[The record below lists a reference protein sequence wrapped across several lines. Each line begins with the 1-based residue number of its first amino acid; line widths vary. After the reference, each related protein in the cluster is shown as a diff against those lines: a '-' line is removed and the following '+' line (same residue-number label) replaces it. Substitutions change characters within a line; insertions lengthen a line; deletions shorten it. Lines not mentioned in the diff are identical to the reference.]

1 MNFAMRTNQ
10 YLKKDYDKI
19 DRAVRKGIKYTL
31 NLPRQAANAF
41 LYGSRKMGCCAI
53 PIAAEEMDLNL
64 IDTASKILT
73 SRDDTTQ
80 INTLN
85 QLKASVRFRNRR
97 TQPTPTSVNSFLES
111 LTTILFH
118 IRMTSRTRGLLH
130 ELLRTGSVSLGSLKK
145 DHTNSSFKIWN
156 FAPTPVASSRTPY
169 VSIFVPTGLS
179 R

>member
-1 MNFAMRTNQ
+1 MRTNQ

-19 DRAVRKGIKYTL
+19 DRAVRKGIKDTL

-41 LYGSRKMGCCAI
+41 LYGSSKMGCCAI

-64 IDTASKILT
+64 IDTAFKLLT

-80 INTLN
+80 INALH
-85 QLKASVRFRNRR
+85 QLIASVRFRNRR
-97 TQPTPTSVNSFLES
+97 TQPTLTSVNSFLES
-111 LTTILFH
+111 LTTIFFH
-118 IRMTSRTRGLLH
+118 IRMTSRRRELLH
-130 ELLRTGSVSLGSLKK
+130 ELLRTGSESLGSLKK

-156 FAPTPVASSRTPY
+156 FAPTPVASSCRPS
-169 VSIFVPTGLS
+169 VSVFERTGLS